1 MSIKRVM
8 TASGRNVTYDAG
20 RNEQTGHADLA
31 WAVMHALDNE
41 PLDGH
46 ASGHRNIMEMS

>member
-1 MSIKRVM
+1 
-8 TASGRNVTYDAG
+8 
-20 RNEQTGHADLA
+20 
-31 WAVMHALDNE
+31 VMHALDNE

>member
-1 MSIKRVM
+1 M
-8 TASGRNVTYDAG
+8 TPSGRQITFEAG
-20 RNEQTGHADLA
+20 RSEETSHADLA

-46 ASGHRNIMEMS
+46 ASGNRNIMEMS